1 MSASARHFSRIFYTV
16 VALIQVVRREG
27 ILELIRRGSN
37 KVVPGTGSGHKL
49 DNHAPVSL
57 DIADSR
63 VRALVIDT
71 YIPMPDRDSGS
82 GRMVQMLEIFQS
94 FGFGVSFAPVDLDY
108 QYPYAD
114 QLLKTGIDV
123 LYSPRVKSLK
133 AWLGVH
139 GEALSLVVLSRVG
152 VANRF
157 MELVR
162 RFCPNAKII
171 FDTVDLHYLREQ
183 RHANIERSWLLSACA
198 RVRKKQEIGLAYLA
212 DYTLVVSDA
221 ERDALLVEKP
231 RLPVS
236 VVSNIHEAH
245 GRTAEFEQRSGLLF
259 LGNFSHPP
267 NVDAMLYFV
276 AHVFPNIRSRLP
288 NIELTIIGSNMGSKL
303 RACEVPGVRLP
314 GYVENIVPNLERARI
329 SVAPLRF
336 GAGVKGK
343 VNLSMSY
350 GLPVV
355 ATPIAAEGMGA
366 VSGQSILIAE
376 KDEEFAAGV
385 VALYQDKSLWTRL
398 SDQGLEVI
406 ANRYSVNVAKS
417 GLGEVLKSLSLLD
430 SMAPATSKA
439 VP

>member
-1 MSASARHFSRIFYTV
+1 MSATAQRFSRIFYAA
-16 VALIQVVRREG
+16 VALIRVVRRDG

-37 KVVPGTGSGHKL
+37 RIVPGEGHGHKP

-57 DIADSR
+57 NIADFR
-63 VRALVIDT
+63 VHALVIDT

-82 GRMVQMLEIFQS
+82 GRMVQMLEILQS
-94 FGFGVSFAPVDLDY
+94 FGFGVSFAPADLGY

-133 AWLGVH
+133 AWLDVH

-152 VANRF
+152 MANRF
-157 MELVR
+157 MGLVR

-183 RHANIERSWLLSACA
+183 RQATIEHSWLLSACA
-198 RVRKKQEIGLAYLA
+198 RVRKQQEIGLACLA
-212 DYTLVVSDA
+212 DHTLVVSDA
-221 ERDALLVEKP
+221 ERDALLVEQP

-245 GRTAEFEQRSGLLF
+245 GRTVEFEQRSGLLF
-259 LGNFSHPP
+259 IGNFSHPP
-267 NVDAMLYFV
+267 NVDAMIHFV
-276 AHVFPNIRSRLP
+276 ADIFPMIRARLP
-288 NIELTIIGSNMGSKL
+288 DIELTIIGSNMKNRL
-303 RACEVPGVRLP
+303 RVCKVPGVKLL
-314 GYVENIVPNLERARI
+314 GYVENIVPYLECARI
-329 SVAPLRF
+329 SVAPLRY

-355 ATPIAAEGMGA
+355 ATPVAAEGMGLDNG
-366 VSGQSILIAE
+366 VNILVAE
-376 KDEEFAAGV
+376 NEEEFSNQV
-385 VALYQDKSLWTRL
+385 VTLYNDKPCWNEL
-398 SDQGLEVI
+398 SDHGLKAIEDK
-406 ANRYSVNVAKS
+406 YSVSVAKS
-417 GLGEVLKSLSLLD
+417 RLSRVLGELAVIE
-430 SMAPATSKA
+430 TSTSS
-439 VP
+439 